1 MRALAYLLGA
11 RALDIARDAGP
22 VRPLPEVPMDPIA
35 TTTETAAAW
44 HRWAEAREASP
55 AVIDRRPM
63 RARSSRQPRPT
74 PI

>member
-22 VRPLPEVPMDPIA
+22 VRPLLEVPMDPIA
-35 TTTETAAAW
+35 ATIEPASAW
-44 HRWAEAREASP
+44 RRWVDGREASP
-55 AVIDRRPM
+55 AVIDRRPAP
-63 RARSSRQPRPT
+63 ARSSRQPRPT